1 MNESKLYE
9 DFNDEDLFR
18 EVFNKGYDAGH
29 KEGYKRGKA
38 DIKAEAIPVDWIE
51 KKIQWL
57 REHNSAFYNPVYF
70 LETMLAEWKEEQN
83 G

>member
-1 MNESKLYE
+1 MGFYE
-9 DFNDEDLFR
+9 TQEANYEYRKSMKDS
-18 EVFNKGYDAGH
+18 Y
-29 KEGYKRGKA
+29 KEGYEQGKKDA
-38 DIKAEAIPVDWIE
+38 KVETIPVDWIE

>member
-1 MNESKLYE
+1 MGFYETQEANYEYRKSMRESY
-9 DFNDEDLFR
+9 N
-18 EVFNKGYDAGH
+18 
-29 KEGYKRGKA
+29 EGYEQGKK
-38 DIKAEAIPVDWIE
+38 DVISKAIPIDWIE

-57 REHNSAFYNPVYF
+57 REHNCAFYNPAYF